1 MYILC
6 TCYTHIA
13 CIYNIHTIYAYTAYL
28 YNMYIYKIYTY
39 THTHILEGTAFYTI
53 VNLGTL
59 FTKALF

>member
-39 THTHILEGTAFYTI
+39 MHIHIYWKGQ
-53 VNLGTL
+53 L
-59 FTKALF
+59 FILL